1 MSSARDF
8 ILCYNVFV
16 LGKKKQNIRK
26 NCLQANV
33 SPDEVSGERSER
45 KNQVHLVAGHCGVRR
60 LPV

>member
-1 MSSARDF
+1 M
-8 ILCYNVFV
+8 FV
-16 LGKKKQNIRK
+16 LHNGENKPNIVK

-33 SPDEVSGERSER
+33 SPDEVSGERFEP

>member
-1 MSSARDF
+1 MLSARDF
-8 ILCYNVFV
+8 VLYYNVCV
-16 LGKKKQNIRK
+16 LGKKPNIRK

-33 SPDEVSGERSER
+33 SSDEVSGERSER